1 MPAEKGEKL
10 MGLSGVSMSAMG
22 VTGIETPNDLGV
34 AMLSKSLDAEAAA
47 AQGAISMINNAPV
60 PSLDPNVGT
69 RFDASV

>member
-1 MPAEKGEKL
+1 MKGDIHMNL
-10 MGLSGVSMSAMG
+10 AGVSMSGMG
-22 VTGIETPNDLGV
+22 VTGIETPNQIGV

-47 AQGAISMINNAPV
+47 AQGAISMINSAPT